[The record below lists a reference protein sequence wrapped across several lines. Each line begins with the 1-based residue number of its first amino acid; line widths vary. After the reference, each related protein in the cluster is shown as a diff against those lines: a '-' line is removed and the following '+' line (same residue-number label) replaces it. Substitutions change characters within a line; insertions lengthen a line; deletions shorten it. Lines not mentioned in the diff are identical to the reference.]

1 MRIDIETNPLLKKLL
16 STLFD
21 GVIIIDQEGNVAY
34 VNPAVE
40 TLFGY
45 DSEEIIDKNVKVLM
59 PQRYSTKHDKY
70 LEKYLK
76 TNKKNI
82 INSSRTVQGM
92 KKDGTIFPIELAVSE
107 MINNGEKVFVGTI
120 KDLTEEYKSKQYVRV
135 ISKIQE
141 LHIKQ
146 TKSSKIFSYILH
158 FLLDYTSS
166 EYGFIGGIFKDS
178 GDNKYLRTYAITD
191 ISWNKETKD
200 LYKSKR
206 QEGLEFT
213 NLDTL
218 FGYTIKTGKTLVT
231 NDPANHP
238 ESTGIPTGHPP
249 LRSYA
254 GIPIIGKNNKCIG
267 MVGIANRDSG
277 YDENIIKE
285 LSKMIYV
292 ISMLIES
299 NRDMAYI
306 KDMAN
311 KDFLSGIY
319 NRFYVTQFLEKKIS
333 LYDSENNIVKK
344 DFYIIMIDCNDFKGI
359 NDKYGHD
366 FGDYVIRELAARLKS
381 IVKKTDVVARLG
393 GDEFVIVC
401 NNIKDDSEIK
411 KIAQRVSD
419 LKDIPYSRDNERLL
433 TSMSIGVCRY
443 NSGIG
448 ITKLLKYADLA
459 LYKSKTQKLDYVL
472 FDQDLKQESDR
483 LDNLV
488 NTIHSGFKEE
498 LFYFVYQPQFD
509 LKTKKL
515 KGFEALLRYSDNDF
529 TTAEIVE
536 RIELLSLSEEL
547 NMYVFNKIIKDL
559 DSLELESVSIS
570 VNISPRVRNF
580 KEHIQEL
587 VNIVASSSYIKNNV
601 MEFELTESSF
611 IENIESSDIKIIS
624 KLLKPNGI
632 RLAIDD
638 FGVDHS
644 SIKRLV
650 EHDIDTLKIDKSFIF
665 GLAEKNSNKNNI
677 IVEAIIE
684 VARKLG
690 IRVVAEGVEDESL
703 EKLVTQYG
711 CDIGQ
716 GYLYSKG
723 LEIDQL
729 KSFIAKYASK
739 I

>member
-1 MRIDIETNPLLKKLL
+1 MGINIEPNSLLEKLL
-16 STLFD
+16 STLLD
-21 GVIIIDQEGNVAY
+21 GVIIINQKATIVY
-34 VNPAVE
+34 VNPTVE
-40 TLFGY
+40 VLFGY
-45 DSEEIIDKNVKVLM
+45 DDVEIIGRNIKVLM
-59 PQRYSTKHDKY
+59 PQRYSSKHDVY
-70 LEKYLK
+70 IDKYLK
-76 TNKKNI
+76 TNQKNI

-107 MINNGEKVFVGTI
+107 MTNNGEKVFVGTI

-158 FLLDYTSS
+158 FLLDHTSS

-178 GDNKYLRTYAITD
+178 GGNKYLRTYAITD

-200 LYKSKR
+200 LYRSKR
-206 QEGLEFT
+206 LEGLEFT

-218 FGYTIKTGKTLVT
+218 FGYTIRTGKALVT

-238 ESTGIPTGHPP
+238 ESSGIPMGHPP
-249 LRSYA
+249 LKSYA
-254 GIPIIGKNNKCIG
+254 GIPIIGKNKKCIG
-267 MVGIANRDSG
+267 MVGIANRDNG
-277 YDENIIKE
+277 YDDNIIKE
-285 LSKMIYV
+285 LAKMIYV

-319 NRFYVTQFLEKKIS
+319 NRFYVTQFLEKKIR

-381 IVKKTDVVARLG
+381 TVKKTDVVARLG
-393 GDEFVIVC
+393 GDEFIIVC
-401 NNIKDDSEIK
+401 NNIEDDNEIK

-419 LKDIPYSRDNERLL
+419 LKDIAYSRDNEKLL
-433 TSMSIGVCRY
+433 TSMSIGVCKY
-443 NSGIG
+443 NSGMA

-472 FDQDLKQESDR
+472 FDQNLKQESDR

-515 KGFEALLRYSDNDF
+515 KGFEALLRYSGNDF

-547 NMYVFNKIIKDL
+547 NIYVFNKIIKDL
-559 DSLELESVSIS
+559 DSLNLEGVSIS

-587 VNIVASSSYIKNNV
+587 VNIVASSSYIKNNIV
-601 MEFELTESSF
+601 EFELTESSF
-611 IENIESSDIKIIS
+611 VENIEKSDIKMIS
-624 KLLKPNGI
+624 KLLKPNNI

-665 GLAEKNSNKNNI
+665 GLAKKNSNKNNI

-684 VARKLG
+684 VAKKLG

-703 EKLVTQYG
+703 EKLVTEYG

-729 KSFIAKYASK
+729 RSFIAEYGS
-739 I
+739 